1 MIATKKDAYSLIDS
15 MSETEFAH
23 FCTLMNSTFKSE
35 KRKASEKRFVEE
47 VKAAEESVANGHY
60 VTLSQLQEF
69 LGVNARG
76 NN

>member
-15 MSETEFAH
+15 MSDAEFSN
-23 FCTLMNSTFKSE
+23 FCTLMNSTYKSE
-35 KRKASEKRFVEE
+35 KRKASEKRFVDE
-47 VKAAEESVANGHY
+47 VQAAEESVASGNY

-69 LGVNARG
+69 LGVDARG